1 MNGSTL
7 KERPRSGDAVAVDD
21 FLEQMLPEAVAPVT
35 SPDAVNRLGS
45 RELLTYTLQVLH
57 ASAWQDADA
66 DVVDAWQPAAV
77 ATSGA
82 GVDED

>member
-1 MNGSTL
+1 MNGSSL
-7 KERPRSGDAVAVDD
+7 KERPRGGDAVAVDD
-21 FLEQMLPEAVAPVT
+21 FLEQMLPEAVAAVAD
-35 SPDAVNRLGS
+35 PDAVNRLGS

-66 DVVDAWQPAAV
+66 DVVNAWQPAAV
-77 ATSGA
+77 ATSIA

>member
-1 MNGSTL
+1 MNGSTM
-7 KERPRSGDAVAVDD
+7 KDHPRGGEPVAVDD
-21 FLEQMLPEAVAPVT
+21 FLEQMLPEAVAAVT

-66 DVVDAWQPAAV
+66 DGVDAWQPAAV
-77 ATSGA
+77 ATGA
-82 GVDED
+82 AGLDDD

>member
-7 KERPRSGDAVAVDD
+7 KDRPRGGGAVPVDD
-21 FLEQMLPEAVAPVT
+21 FLEQMLPEAVAAVT
-35 SPDAVNRLGS
+35 SPDAVSRLGP

-57 ASAWQDADA
+57 AAAWPDADA

-77 ATSGA
+77 VTSVA
-82 GVDED
+82 GLDDD